1 MSKVTKKIISA
12 DADFADLTIAAKEKM
27 C

>member
-12 DADFADLTIAAKEKM
+12 DANFADLTIAAKEKM